1 MACTKETYTAA
12 ATWTPAQL
20 AQLFEDA
27 FIDAGLMTAWYD
39 SFASSGIEN
48 RVLEITYDG
57 TKTFGKTYYWFMFN
71 TDGVYLHVATSWND
85 TNNEPSGTQYLDYYR
100 TDTNTTSYHWRMIT
114 LSASSTVDLIRYTSG
129 VDADQSWFTIK
140 TANDNNKTFTIAKG
154 ALAIQSW
161 LDLDK
166 GFFNGLV
173 HINPLSI
180 ASYVNAILFQRGP
193 SLRREIAIGTYL
205 YNETNPSDFGSSVAD
220 ETLMS
225 YAAVGRQSS
234 GGISNYSTFYGTIYL
249 PTALAEANPA
259 YSADSNPVFH
269 SLTFHPYIVDSLPS
283 DFGISFHFASN
294 AFDIEDTLVVSS
306 GVEEWELLAE
316 QVGTAGTVATA
327 MFLARMV

>member
-27 FIDAGLMTAWYD
+27 FVDAGLMTAWYD
-39 SFASSGIEN
+39 SFADFGIEN

-57 TKTFGKTYYWFMFN
+57 TKTFGKTYYWFMFS
-71 TDGVYLHVATSWND
+71 TGGVYLSLATGWND
-85 TNNEPSGTQYLDYYR
+85 ANNAPSGTQYLDYYR
-100 TDTNTTSYHWRMIT
+100 TNTDTTAYHWRMF
-114 LSASSTVDLIRYTSG
+114 SAATSDTIDLIRYTSG
-129 VDADQSWFTIK
+129 VDSNQSWFTIK
-140 TANDNNKTFTIAKG
+140 ATNDNYKTFTIAKG

-166 GFFNGLV
+166 GFFSGLV
-173 HINPLSI
+173 HIYPRSV
-180 ASYVNAILFQRGP
+180 ASYVNSIEFQRGP

-205 YNETNPSDFGSSVAD
+205 YDETNSSDFSSNVAD
-220 ETLMS
+220 DTLMS
-225 YAAVGRQSS
+225 YAAVGRQPNA
-234 GGISNYSTFYGTIYL
+234 GTSNYSNFYGAIYL
-249 PTALAEANPA
+249 PTALAAANPA
-259 YSADSNPVFH
+259 YTADSNPVFH

-283 DFGISFHFASN
+283 DFGVSFHFASN

-316 QVGTAGTVATA
+316 RAGTVGTTATA